1 MKKYFA
7 WVIITFILSVPAFAS
22 SDVSNV
28 QISSSIDGVID
39 IGETATFEVTK
50 DDEVYPGLTW
60 ETSDPSIATI
70 DEDGVLTAKKAGT
83 VTVVAT
89 ADDGFST
96 TWEVQVQGGSLMARV
111 AAGVVA
117 ITLVSAIGV
126 MLIINF
132 RRNKQ

>member
-1 MKKYFA
+1 MKKFFA
-7 WVIITFILSVPAFAS
+7 WVIMAVLLSVPAFAS

-39 IGETATFEVTK
+39 IGETSTFEVTK
-50 DDEVYPGLTW
+50 DDEVYPGLAW

-70 DEDGVLTAKKAGT
+70 DEDGVLTAKKVGT
-83 VTVVAT
+83 VTVMAT

-96 TWEVQVQGGSLMARV
+96 TWEVQVQGGSLMVRV

-117 ITLVSAIGV
+117 ITLVSVIGV
-126 MLIINF
+126 MFIINF

>member
-89 ADDGFST
+89 ADDGFPT

-132 RRNKQ
+132 RRNRQ